1 MNPSTS
7 RLETLRS
14 ASAQRVGREE
24 GPPSTNASSSG
35 PTDLRLVRR
44 LAPYEGG
51 TPYTKEELKRR
62 NNLYNLV
69 FLLLQII
76 GFVAFS
82 MWIYHGG
89 GPKL

>member
-7 RLETLRS
+7 RL
-14 ASAQRVGREE
+14 
-24 GPPSTNASSSG
+24 PPSTNASSSG

-51 TPYTKEELKRR
+51 TPYTKEQIKRR
-62 NNLYNLV
+62 SFWINFAIHGFHFAV
-69 FLLLQII
+69 WVIFTMWLLN
-76 GFVAFS
+76 
-82 MWIYHGG
+82 GG